1 MRYNGWV
8 KLVLDTSVLVAAIRG
23 PGGAS
28 ATLLDRALA
37 GEINVL
43 ISTPLLLEYEAV
55 MTREEHLQVSGLTE
69 AEISTLL
76 DAFAA
81 VAQHVEFFFTWRPS
95 LNDPDDEMVLE
106 TAVNGGADAIVTF
119 NERDFPAVTTR
130 FGIEVVAPR
139 IACRRLAL

>member
-1 MRYNGWV
+1 V

-28 ATLLDRALA
+28 ATLLERALA
-37 GEINVL
+37 GEANAL

-55 MTREEHLQVSGLTE
+55 MTREEHLNASGLTE
-69 AEISTLL
+69 AEIAILL

-119 NERDFPAVTTR
+119 NQRDFLPATAK
-130 FGIEVVAPR
+130 FGIEVIAPR
-139 IACRRLAL
+139 IACRRLGL